1 MRVLCRHDGHQALAH
16 GKSLLRKASKSP
28 LFWRTCD
35 QTQAPRKERG
45 ERKEKRA
52 NREEEEKRRER
63 KGRGT
68 GGGRKESES
77 ACSTH
82 NMHVGL
88 QNCMSRAIKCMFE
101 THNACSI
108 TNAGA
113 SAPLVQFTSPG
124 TPGHTISRA
133 LNTSKCVSVH
143 PWLSSV

>member
-1 MRVLCRHDGHQALAH
+1 
-16 GKSLLRKASKSP
+16 
-28 LFWRTCD
+28 
-35 QTQAPRKERG
+35 
-45 ERKEKRA
+45 
-52 NREEEEKRRER
+52 
-63 KGRGT
+63 
-68 GGGRKESES
+68 
-77 ACSTH
+77 
-82 NMHVGL
+82 MHVGL

-143 PWLSSV
+143 PWLSSDFLYPGPAGPARAAGGPGTRSLSPASLSHGHRVC